1 MSDKY
6 HPKSLKEDAIQKKLM
21 LDTAVDVQTIM
32 QILVKNNIA
41 TKEEIDE
48 IRIKVKSLPKYKA
61 AYEMVENIN
70 MASELYKNDPQAYL
84 KALFNDKLHGRD

>member
-1 MSDKY
+1 MTDKY
-6 HPKSLKEDAIQKKLM
+6 HPESLKEDAIQKKLM

-84 KALFNDKLHGRD
+84 KALFNDKIHGRD

>member
-1 MSDKY
+1 MADKY
-6 HPKSLKEDAIQKKLM
+6 HPESLKEDAIQKKLM

-61 AYEMVENIN
+61 AYEMVENIVN
-70 MASELYKNDPQAYL
+70 ASELYQNDPQAYL